1 MVLFVDLWSGFGSIL
16 SLIQFMKWVWFGL
29 GWDLSCLRIQS
40 RGLLFRY
47 DFSEEKK
54 GNLFFFF
61 SLMFS

>member
-1 MVLFVDLWSGFGSIL
+1 MEWVWFHFEFDSIYEMGL
-16 SLIQFMKWVWFGL
+16 VWFGL

-54 GNLFFFF
+54 GNLFFIF